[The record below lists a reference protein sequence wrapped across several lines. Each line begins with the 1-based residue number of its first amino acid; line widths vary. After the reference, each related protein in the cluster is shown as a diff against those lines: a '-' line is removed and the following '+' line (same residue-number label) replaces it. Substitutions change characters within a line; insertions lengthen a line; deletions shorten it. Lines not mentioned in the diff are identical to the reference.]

1 MSEMPTGALERWLT
15 STADPAPV
23 PDGGSAAARRLH
35 ALSTSPDH
43 PSAAVAPDGP
53 ADRAEGGAGEE
64 MAEVAAMR
72 QKLALLR
79 ATAVLQ
85 RDPAWLDVLSG
96 REERRERAAARRLR
110 GMRRDQHLA
119 AATSTVRLAGRERRA
134 TDRLA
139 ALEVSDRIWQ
149 RRALARR
156 TRLLDPTS
164 RLAGI
169 QRVHAATSA
178 ALIALAIAGIVW
190 TSVGVHDALVGL
202 GGPALAYI
210 VEPLFSLPLVVIMA
224 VHAVA
229 AAWGRAFPAREH
241 RGTVWALEAGLWVA
255 TTLINVSPVV
265 PGLGR
270 WVDTTTLLA
279 HLAPPTL
286 ILVAVL
292 LQPMVAGFLA
302 AILADAH
309 VEIDAAGGR
318 RLEADTVDV
327 LTLVAKVR
335 TAIAAGEL
343 AVQPS
348 TGRPSTE
355 AIRRHFACEKR
366 RAQGVADALAMLD
379 TPPVQSAGERS

>member
-15 STADPAPV
+15 STTHPAAAT
-23 PDGGSAAARRLH
+23 DGGSTAARRLH
-35 ALSTSPDH
+35 ALSTPDH
-43 PSAAVAPDGP
+43 PSVAGTPDGP
-53 ADRAEGGAGEE
+53 PDQAQDGIGEE
-64 MAEVAAMR
+64 MPEVAAMR

-79 ATAVLQ
+79 STAVLQ

-134 TDRLA
+134 ADRLA

-169 QRVHAATSA
+169 QRVHAATST

-190 TSVGVHDALVGL
+190 TSVGVHDALVGP
-202 GGPALAYI
+202 GGPTLAYI
-210 VEPLFSLPLVVIMA
+210 VEPLFSVPLVVIMA

-241 RGTVWALEAGLWVA
+241 RSKVYALEAGLWAA

-270 WVDTTTLLA
+270 WADTTTLLA

-302 AILADAH
+302 AILAAAH
-309 VEIDAAGGR
+309 VDVGETGGR

-335 TAIAAGEL
+335 TAIEAGEL
-343 AVQPS
+343 AVAPG

-366 RAQGVADALAMLD
+366 RAQGVADALVLLD
-379 TPPVQSAGERS
+379 ASRPAAGDRS